1 MFLFK
6 NRHFAFVLMLAI
18 IIVSTLI
25 SSRNGLSDLASE
37 AENVFYNGE
46 DNSTLSI
53 QNDLSER
60 INLARNFITL
70 AQNYINSTDVLI
82 TNVQAASDEL
92 FAAKTI
98 SGKYTANKK
107 LGDAVT
113 ALYAELE
120 KYPLS
125 SKDAS
130 YRARLY
136 TDFTSRQSTISHDPY
151 NSYAAK
157 YNEVLNSFPANILS
171 KLSGLKKLEYF
182 N

>member
-82 TNVQAASDEL
+82 TNVGR
-92 FAAKTI
+92 F
-98 SGKYTANKK
+98 
-107 LGDAVT
+107 
-113 ALYAELE
+113 
-120 KYPLS
+120 
-125 SKDAS
+125 
-130 YRARLY
+130 R
-136 TDFTSRQSTISHDPY
+136 
-151 NSYAAK
+151 
-157 YNEVLNSFPANILS
+157 
-171 KLSGLKKLEYF
+171 
-182 N
+182 